1 MLAETLGLPEENGGQ
16 IELLVAEDCD
26 TRFSVEFD
34 CQPREG
40 FIIPESVRQF
50 AAKKAENFLN
60 TNSLTREGSAEIWIR
75 QGKPKVDA
83 IAETALGNT
92 DYVGG

>member
-50 AAKKAENFLN
+50 AAKKVEHSLN

-75 QGKPKVDA
+75 QGKPA
-83 IAETALGNT
+83 IDVIPKTASGNT
-92 DYVGG
+92 N